1 MIKFFGESPRYLL
14 FTDDTNA
21 VVIDKFTN
29 MVDEV
34 GEFAVLASAQPWE
47 KTNVDIEKS
56 HIDLATGALADLQ
69 VQVIIASGRMYTIP
83 KSVQAEAKKALEW
96 RKKHDRGGTSVGM
109 NTARTLANGGQIGI
123 RKVRHIA
130 KYFPRHEV
138 DKKAK
143 GWSPGDDGFPSNGR
157 IAWALWGGDAA
168 WSWARTIVERENKK
182 AVRADGYIVESDGSS
197 YEDYEDVSMYDADL
211 SVFGDEDS
219 LFIARTRL
227 DESGID
233 RLYLINDEGSASV
246 WDDGRWDSLGLEGE
260 VDIHAIDRALDYED
274 DGIDREHIVIDSTSA
289 MIASAHLQSSPFS
302 PVSIDDLDPEEA
314 ALIASAIDS
323 VDWSTV
329 DAVLTA
335 AGETPDSTPGEYT
348 PKERSERASSQV
360 RDKTGKFAAKGSR
373 VVVDGDPSKS
383 GNITRI
389 NPNDKTVSVQLD
401 SGETVNVPAASTE
414 KESSFKP
421 NILTPQDNSSRIDVS
436 GILGQPRAP
445 IDRPKAVVSGGLPAL
460 TSDQLRQV
468 ITDFPAWVKSQRDY
482 AAANGH
488 SPSANQSGKDAKQLR
503 EELKKEQQKEFLQKV
518 KKVEKYANEK
528 LILGDLREHPLYKKL
543 FKKNPSYNLYYDYSP
558 LTSAAAAPS
567 KESVE
572 VTPQTSDVQPLY
584 MAIVSPEDP
593 SAVFDLVAVVPA
605 SSTSTSPMTY
615 KRQDKKWVKDEQIL
629 ADLKSPTPPPVVPLD
644 GDNLVDVL
652 KQIDGT
658 VDTSKSEV
666 QPQEEASAVAAA
678 GGLDRNRG
686 NAEKLRRYWTVGR
699 GAAKI
704 RWGAPGDWSRCVRH
718 LSKYMGPRAKGYCN
732 LRHKE
737 VLRMYPATHAKLL
750 HGGRKNFSTDEF
762 IMEQPVYGFDF
773 EKMKNDTVKTDVT
786 PEDLNREIEDI
797 NSDHDDLY
805 DHEWEPEDEI
815 ISLISEIKDQT
826 DFYEGE
832 KPILSAGGL
841 DRNRG
846 NAEKLRRYWTIGRG
860 ALKIRWNTPGDW
872 TRCYRHLMKY
882 MGPRAKGYCSL
893 RHKEMTGVW
902 PGSKFNIG
910 KKNRNIVSSGFGEID
925 IPSEEQVLSVLYMN
939 ARIADARSRVL
950 LAGGD
955 PERCGA
961 AFRIP
966 VVIPE
971 GRESGDGRK
980 FRKGAIE
987 YRELPLPLL
996 WQIKTAD
1003 GHDGSVVVGRID
1015 HMERT
1020 KDGIGNAY
1028 GVFDTSEF
1036 GKEAERM
1043 VRDGFIRGV
1052 SADLDRF
1059 EASEQKAEDDAELG
1073 EKKKKIGGGKI
1084 DIDHARVMAVTI
1096 VPKPAFQE
1104 CRIYI
1109 EENTDAGES
1118 QEENMR
1124 KIPDGVYVEEIEG
1137 ADAEAIVA
1145 CGIIAGAIPAV
1156 PPADWFANPNL
1167 NAPTPLTVT
1176 DDGRVFG
1183 HIAAWHVNHIGMTA
1197 GTKPPRSKSKYSYF
1211 HTGVVRAD
1219 DGKDYP
1225 VGQLTLAGGHASLEA
1240 SAMDAARH
1248 YDDTGS
1254 AIADV
1259 RAGEDAY
1266 GIWVAGSLRPSA
1278 TPEQIR
1284 ALRASAP
1291 SGDWRPING
1300 ALELV
1305 AVCQVNVPGF
1315 PIARAY
1321 VASGQ
1326 VHALVAAGAQVLA
1339 KMKADPITEL
1349 AQRVA
1354 TLEAKE
1360 QSELSA
1366 KADAAKAKFAN
1377 IKEQKS
1383 NDLKMKAAEL
1393 STRVRE
1399 SEFAEI
1405 SQGAREKLAEEGKAL
1420 PDGSYPIRN
1429 VSDLKNAIKA
1439 YGRASEEDR
1448 AKVRRHIIKRANE
1461 LDKSDLIPENWKT
1474 MSASAVE
1481 SSGDLKARI
1490 ASAAAEAELASISV
1504 RARKRLASEGKALPD
1519 GSYPIR
1525 NVDDLKNAIKSYGRA
1540 KESDRAKV
1548 RRHIIKRARGLGK
1561 SELIPEQ
1568 WTTASAIAEDA
1579 ADLKAQVASA
1589 KAALEAQNTE
1599 KTES

>member
-34 GEFAVLASAQPWE
+34 GEFAVLASAQPWK
-47 KTNVDIEKS
+47 KTDIEIEKS
-56 HIDLATGALADLQ
+56 HVDLAAGALADLQ
-69 VQVIIASGRMYTIP
+69 VQVIIASARMYTIP

-123 RKVRHIA
+123 RKIRHIA

-211 SVFGDEDS
+211 SVFGDEDA

-227 DESGID
+227 DETGID
-233 RLYLINDEGSASV
+233 RLYLIDDNGTASV
-246 WDDGRWDSLGLEGE
+246 WDDGHWDSLGLDDDA
-260 VDIHAIDRALDYED
+260 DIHAIDRALDYED
-274 DGIDREHIVIDSTSA
+274 DGIERDHIVIDAASA
-289 MIASAHLQSSPFS
+289 MIASAHLQSSPFK
-302 PVSIDDLDPEEA
+302 PVSIDDLDQEEA

-323 VDWSTV
+323 VDWSVV
-329 DAVLTA
+329 DAVMTA
-335 AGETPDSTPGEYT
+335 AGEAPDSTPGKYT
-348 PKERSERASSQV
+348 PEERSERASSQV

-373 VVVDGDPSKS
+373 VVVNGDPSQS
-383 GNITRI
+383 GSITRI

-401 SGETVNVPAASTE
+401 SGETVNVPASSTE

-421 NILTPQDNSSRIDVS
+421 NVLTPQDSSTRLDVS
-436 GILGQPRAP
+436 GILGEPRAP
-445 IDRPKAVVSGGLPAL
+445 IDRPKAVIPNALPAL
-460 TSDQLRQV
+460 TSEQLGKV
-468 ITDFPAWVKSQRDY
+468 LADFPAWVKSDREKQQ
-482 AAANGH
+482 AA
-488 SPSANQSGKDAKQLR
+488 SPQGRAPRTAEQLDK
-503 EELKKEQQKEFLQKV
+503 ESKEYDKKFEKETGIK
-518 KKVEKYANEK
+518 
-528 LILGDLREHPLYKKL
+528 IGGTLGDLRQHPVYKNL
-543 FKKNPSYNLYYDYSP
+543 FKKNPEYNLYYRPLKVVQAAATAEEP
-558 LTSAAAAPS
+558 LTP
-567 KESVE
+567 E
-572 VTPQTSDVQPLY
+572 TSDVQPMY

-605 SSTSTSPMTY
+605 SASSIEPMTY
-615 KRQDKKWVKDEQIL
+615 KREDTKWVLDAQIL

-644 GDNLVDVL
+644 GENLMDVL

-658 VDTSKSEV
+658 VDTSKAEE
-666 QPQEEASAVAAA
+666 QPQEESKPMAAA
-678 GGLDRNRG
+678 GGIDRNRG
-686 NAEKLRRYWTVGR
+686 NAEKLRRYWTVG
-699 GAAKI
+699 
-704 RWGAPGDWSRCVRH
+704 
-718 LSKYMGPRAKGYCN
+718 KG
-732 LRHKE
+732 
-737 VLRMYPATHAKLL
+737 
-750 HGGRKNFSTDEF
+750 G
-762 IMEQPVYGFDF
+762 
-773 EKMKNDTVKTDVT
+773 
-786 PEDLNREIEDI
+786 
-797 NSDHDDLY
+797 
-805 DHEWEPEDEI
+805 
-815 ISLISEIKDQT
+815 
-826 DFYEGE
+826 
-832 KPILSAGGL
+832 
-841 DRNRG
+841 
-846 NAEKLRRYWTIGRG
+846 
-860 ALKIRWNTPGDW
+860 LKIRWNTPGDW
-872 TRCYRHLMKY
+872 TRCYRQLMKY

-910 KKNRNIVSSGFGEID
+910 KKNRNIVSSAYGEIS
-925 IPSEEQVLSVLYMN
+925 IPTEEQVLDVLYMK

-950 LAGGD
+950 VAGAD
-955 PERCGA
+955 PAKCGA
-961 AFRIP
+961 SFRIP

-971 GRESGDGRK
+971 GKESGDGRK

-1020 KDGIGNAY
+1020 EDGIGNAY
-1028 GVFDTSEF
+1028 GVFDVSEF

-1059 EASEQKAEDDAELG
+1059 EASEQKAEDDTELG
-1073 EKKKKIGGGKI
+1073 EKKKKKIGGGKI

-1124 KIPDGVYVEEIEG
+1124 QIPDGVYVEDVEST
-1137 ADAEAIVA
+1137 DAEAIVA
-1145 CGIIAGAIPAV
+1145 CGMIAGAIPAV

-1259 RAGEDAY
+1259 RAGEDAF
-1266 GIWVAGSLRPSA
+1266 GIWVAGGLRPSA

-1339 KMKADPITEL
+1339 KMKSDPMTEL

-1360 QSELSA
+1360 ASELSA
-1366 KADAAKAKFAN
+1366 KAEAVKAKFAS
-1377 IKEQKS
+1377 IKTQ
-1383 NDLKMKAAEL
+1383 DTDALKNRAAEL
-1393 STRVRE
+1393 SARVKG
-1399 SEFAEI
+1399 I
-1405 SQGAREKLAEEGKAL
+1405 IVEEAQA
-1420 PDGSYPIRN
+1420 DVDY
-1429 VSDLKNAIKA
+1429 SDL
-1439 YGRASEEDR
+1439 
-1448 AKVRRHIIKRANE
+1448 
-1461 LDKSDLIPENWKT
+1461 
-1474 MSASAVE
+1474 
-1481 SSGDLKARI
+1481 DLKARI
-1490 ASAAAEAELASISV
+1490 ASAAAEAQLASISE

-1525 NVDDLKNAIKSYGRA
+1525 NVDDLKNAIQSYGRS
-1540 KESDRAKV
+1540 KKSDRAKV

-1568 WTTASAIAEDA
+1568 WTTASAMAEDA

-1589 KAALEAQNTE
+1589 RAALEAKNSE